1 MKYLIG
7 YIVISC
13 LTFLG
18 LTAYAEG
25 VQNYPCDW
33 DNSPIACARI
43 AYNVNRA
50 GVLAELKGSLEEANY
65 KVFLLETMLK
75 QDNVIVSNNLKATN
89 SNRNRNTSISSS
101 AAYSSADREQGV

>member
-1 MKYLIG
+1 MKTFYITFMLITLFAT
-7 YIVISC
+7 SA
-13 LTFLG
+13 F
-18 LTAYAEG
+18 A
-25 VQNYPCDW
+25 NDYPCDW
-33 DNSPIACARI
+33 NNSPKSCARI
-43 AYNVNRA
+43 AYNVEYANTIE
-50 GVLAELKGSLEEANY
+50 VLEDALEEAEY